1 MQFTRVIPV
10 LLLKNNGL
18 VKTVKFKNSKYIGD
32 PINAMKI
39 FNTKEV
45 DELVILDIMATK
57 NKREPDYKFIKEIVS
72 EAFMPIGYGGGVSE
86 LEHIRKLFQLGV
98 DKVIINSAAILE
110 PDLIKKASEIYGNQ
124 SIIVSLDVKKDMWGQ
139 YKLYSYPNNKKIK
152 LDLFQFIK
160 KIESLGAGEII
171 VNSVDNDGVM
181 NGYDTNLVE
190 SVAKS
195 VKVPVIALGG
205 AGSIKDLKSAVIHGA
220 SAVAAGSLFV
230 YQGIHRGVLISYI
243 KSELLMKEILKK

>member
-18 VKTVKFKNSKYIGD
+18 VKTVKFKNSNYIGD

-57 NKREPDYKFIKEIVS
+57 NKREPDYEFIKEIVS
-72 EAFMPIGYGGGVSE
+72 EAFMPIGYGGGINK

-98 DKVIINSAAILE
+98 DKVILNSAAILE

-124 SIIVSLDVKKDMWGQ
+124 SIVVSIDVKKNIWRQ
-139 YKLYSYPNNKKIK
+139 YKLYSHLNNKKIK
-152 LDLFQFIK
+152 YDLVQFIK
-160 KIESLGAGEII
+160 KMESLGAGEII
-171 VNSVDNDGVM
+171 INSVDNDGVM
-181 NGYDTNLVE
+181 EGYDCNLIE
-190 SVAKS
+190 IASKR
-195 VKVPVIALGG
+195 VKIPIIALGG
-205 AGSIKDLKSAVIHGA
+205 AGNIKDLKSAVIHGA

>member
-1 MQFTRVIPV
+1 M
-10 LLLKNNGL
+10 
-18 VKTVKFKNSKYIGD
+18 Y
-32 PINAMKI
+32 
-39 FNTKEV
+39 
-45 DELVILDIMATK
+45 
-57 NKREPDYKFIKEIVS
+57 
-72 EAFMPIGYGGGVSE
+72 
-86 LEHIRKLFQLGV
+86 
-98 DKVIINSAAILE
+98 
-110 PDLIKKASEIYGNQ
+110 
-124 SIIVSLDVKKDMWGQ
+124 
-139 YKLYSYPNNKKIK
+139 KKIK

-171 VNSVDNDGVM
+171 VNSVDKDGVM

-205 AGSIKDLKSAVIHGA
+205 AGSIKDLKSAVIKGA

>member
-18 VKTVKFKNSKYIGD
+18 VKTVNFKNSKYIGD
-32 PINAMKI
+32 PINALKI

-72 EAFMPIGYGGGVSE
+72 EAFMPIGYGGGVSK
-86 LEHIRKLFQLGV
+86 LEHICKLFKLGV

-110 PDLIKKASEIYGNQ
+110 PDLINKASEIYGNQ
-124 SIIVSLDVKKDMWGQ
+124 SIIVSVDVKKDIWGQ
-139 YKLYSYPNNKKIK
+139 YKLYSHPNNKKTK

-171 VNSVDNDGVM
+171 INSVDNDGVM

-190 SVAKS
+190 SVSKS
-195 VKVPVIALGG
+195 VKIPVIALGG
-205 AGSIKDLKSAVIHGA
+205 AGSINDLKSAVMHGA
-220 SAVAAGSLFV
+220 SAVAAGSFFIF
-230 YQGIHRGVLISYI
+230 QGIHRAVLISYVT
-243 KSELLMKEILKK
+243 SELLIKEMQKK

>member
-18 VKTVKFKNSKYIGD
+18 VKTVKFKNSNYIGD

-57 NKREPDYKFIKEIVS
+57 NKREPDYEFIKEIVS
-72 EAFMPIGYGGGVSE
+72 EAFMPIGYGGGINK

-98 DKVIINSAAILE
+98 DKVILNSAAILE

-124 SIIVSLDVKKDMWGQ
+124 SIVVSIDVKKNIWGQ
-139 YKLYSYPNNKKIK
+139 YKLYSHLNNKKIK
-152 LDLFQFIK
+152 YDLVQFIK
-160 KIESLGAGEII
+160 KMESLR
-171 VNSVDNDGVM
+171 SW
-181 NGYDTNLVE
+181 
-190 SVAKS
+190 
-195 VKVPVIALGG
+195 
-205 AGSIKDLKSAVIHGA
+205 
-220 SAVAAGSLFV
+220 
-230 YQGIHRGVLISYI
+230 
-243 KSELLMKEILKK
+243 